1 MHFRCA
7 VIFLCIGSF
16 QNFKTFHVKL
26 FFFFKGNPQIFVPR
40 VALDLEGVVYILL
53 YGFIYY
59 YFFLLFQ
66 SAGRFFFFF
75 FAKCRFGFIH
85 PFPPLPA
92 LKYICCCHFKHWRP
106 ENYFSPFGA
115 LGSLANRR
123 TAGKTGLKGWYLS
136 VCCSKD

>member
-1 MHFRCA
+1 M
-7 VIFLCIGSF
+7 IFLCIGSF

-75 FAKCRFGFIH
+75 FLLSAVLDLFILFPH
-85 PFPPLPA
+85 SLPSNIFAVVILSIGDQKIIFPPLE
-92 LKYICCCHFKHWRP
+92 L
-106 ENYFSPFGA
+106 
-115 LGSLANRR
+115 
-123 TAGKTGLKGWYLS
+123 
-136 VCCSKD
+136 